1 MDPIAGFVLGFCID
15 HSYLDMV
22 VDDLARKTPVLKF
35 KYLFMNFQIFRQ
47 LFFQASLGKLIT
59 FPV

>member
-22 VDDLARKTPVLKF
+22 VDDERVMLCYGGRVNSNIGL
-35 KYLFMNFQIFRQ
+35 
-47 LFFQASLGKLIT
+47 
-59 FPV
+59 